1 MRALKAILTA
11 AGNLKRIMTDNE
23 DIICLRALMDVN
35 LPKFTINDIP
45 LFKSITSDLFP
56 GVDLPEIDY
65 GSLLRSLK
73 QSSVDKLLQPKDNF
87 ISKCIQLYDTIN
99 VRHGLMIVG

>member
-11 AGNLKRIMTDNE
+11 AGNLKRIMTDSE

-35 LPKFTINDIP
+35 IPKFTINDIP

-56 GVDLPEIDY
+56 GIELPFIDY
-65 GSLLRSLK
+65 GLLLEALK
-73 QSSVDKLLQPKDNF
+73 NACSS
-87 ISKCIQLYDTIN
+87 
-99 VRHGLMIVG
+99 

>member
-11 AGNLKRIMTDNE
+11 AGNLKRKMIDDSE

-35 LPKFTINDIP
+35 VPKFTINDIP

-56 GVDLPEIDY
+56 GI
-65 GSLLRSLK
+65 
-73 QSSVDKLLQPKDNF
+73 
-87 ISKCIQLYDTIN
+87 
-99 VRHGLMIVG
+99 

>member
-11 AGNLKRIMTDNE
+11 AGNLKRIMTDSE

-35 LPKFTINDIP
+35 IPKFTINDIP

-56 GVDLPEIDY
+56 GIELPFIDY
-65 GSLLRSLK
+65 GLLLEALK
-73 QSSVDKLLQPKDNF
+73 NACS
-87 ISKCIQLYDTIN
+87 
-99 VRHGLMIVG
+99 